1 MYNWSTD
8 EKSFKNKDK
17 KEIWELE
24 QLINFRLNGRK
35 IDAGKLRFYWN
46 RFTINS
52 RRRKFLEMLLNA
64 K

>member
-8 EKSFKNKDK
+8 EKSFENKGK

-24 QLINFRLNGRK
+24 QLINFGLNKQK
-35 IDAGKLRFYWN
+35 ISAEKLRLYWN
-46 RFTINS
+46 RFAIDPH
-52 RRRKFLEMLLNA
+52 RRKFLRMLLNA

>member
-24 QLINFRLNGRK
+24 QLINFGLNGRK
-35 IDAGKLRFYWN
+35 IDAEKLRLYWD
-46 RFTINS
+46 RFVIDS
-52 RRRKFLEMLLNA
+52 YRRKFLEMLLDV

>member
-24 QLINFRLNGRK
+24 QLINFGLNGRK
-35 IDAGKLRFYWN
+35 IDAEKLRLYWN
-46 RFTINS
+46 RFIIDP
-52 RRRKFLEMLLNA
+52 RRRKFLEMLLNV

>member
-8 EKSFKNKDK
+8 EKSFKNKEK

-24 QLINFRLNGRK
+24 QLINFGLNGRK
-35 IDAGKLRFYWN
+35 INAEKARLYWN
-46 RFTINS
+46 RFAIDPY
-52 RRRKFLEMLLNA
+52 RRKFLEMLLDA